1 MLQYFWLVY
10 IAYLW
15 YDLDSIND
23 RSVGMKIA
31 VSVLDCVSR
40 VEGVCLLNDTD
51 IDYIHIDVMD
61 GKFVSKVS
69 FENIEEIKNINE
81 VSKYPMDVHLMIDN
95 PVEYISKLEGLNIE
109 YITFHLEIEKDI
121 KSVISTIRECG
132 YKVGI
137 SIKPGTDIK
146 KIEPYLGYIDLVL
159 VMSVEPGMGGQKFME
174 KSIDKI
180 SRLRTLASKLNRDIV
195 IEVDGG
201 VNDETIYNLN
211 DVDIAVVGSYITK
224 SDDYKERVD
233 RLRSIM
239 ENEEV

>member
-1 MLQYFWLVY
+1 
-10 IAYLW
+10 
-15 YDLDSIND
+15 
-23 RSVGMKIA
+23 MKIA

>member
-1 MLQYFWLVY
+1 
-10 IAYLW
+10 
-15 YDLDSIND
+15 
-23 RSVGMKIA
+23 MKIA

-121 KSVISTIRECG
+121 KIVISTIRECG

>member
-1 MLQYFWLVY
+1 
-10 IAYLW
+10 
-15 YDLDSIND
+15 
-23 RSVGMKIA
+23 MKIA

-61 GKFVSKVS
+61 GRFVSKVS

-109 YITFHLEIEKDI
+109 YITFHLEMEKDI